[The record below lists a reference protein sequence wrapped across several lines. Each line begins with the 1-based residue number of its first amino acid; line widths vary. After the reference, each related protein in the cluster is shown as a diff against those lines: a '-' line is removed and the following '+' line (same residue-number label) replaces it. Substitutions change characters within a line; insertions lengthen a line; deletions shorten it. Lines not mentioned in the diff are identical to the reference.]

1 MPWFSRYF
9 PKTKLLSKGALQK
22 GTQEGFILLEV
33 LIAMSLILGVWM
45 SMVQIYLGLALRQAQ
60 FQTQKAELRRESD
73 VYERSEYVRSIST
86 GPVKNES
93 TRVFSRSRSLPGAS
107 QSITKN
113 KRRSGG

>member
-1 MPWFSRYF
+1 MPLFSRYCS
-9 PKTKLLSKGALQK
+9 KTKLLDKGAIQK
-22 GTQEGFILLEV
+22 GAQEGFILLEV

-45 SMVQIYLGLALRQAQ
+45 SMVQIYLGLALRQTQLQAQ
-60 FQTQKAELRRESD
+60 KTELRKELD
-73 VYERSEYVRSIST
+73 VFERSEHARFIST
-86 GPVKNES
+86 GSVKNES